1 MKRALLVGAGGMGRA
16 WARNI
21 TTSGRALLSGWV
33 DIRPGAAQ
41 AAVEELQLEGVRT
54 FESLSEALRVSD
66 CDFAVDVTVPEAHC
80 QVTCEALEAGFPV
93 LGEKPMSATLEE
105 ARKMIAASESAQK
118 LYMVSQSRR
127 YDGRL
132 TAFRRALSDI
142 GRIGILNADFYIGA
156 HFGGFRDEM
165 EHVLLLDMA
174 IHSFDQ
180 ARAITGKKPLSVYAD
195 EFNPVW
201 SWYRHGASANCLFEM
216 EDGIRFSYRGSWCAE
231 GLMTSWEC
239 DWRAIGEKGTALWDG
254 HDRIQSATVVSTGGF
269 HSETSVHDHNR
280 DSIRTGIDGSL
291 HEFLDALET
300 GATPQGECHDNYW
313 SLAMVFAAI
322 ESAKQGR
329 RVRIDEL

>member
-21 TTSGRALLSGWV
+21 STSGRAELVRWV
-33 DIRPGAAQ
+33 DIRPGAAK
-41 AAVEELQLEGVRT
+41 AASEELQLANVQAHH
-54 FESLSEALRVSD
+54 SLTEALRIG
-66 CDFAVDVTVPEAHC
+66 DFDFVVDVTIPEAHC
-80 QVTCEALEAGFPV
+80 EVTCESLAAGFPV
-93 LGEKPMSATLEE
+93 LGEKPMASSLAE
-105 ARKMIAASESAQK
+105 ARKMIGASEASDK

-132 TAFRRALSDI
+132 TAFRRAIAEVGAL
-142 GRIGILNADFYIGA
+142 GILNADFYIGA

-165 EHVLLLDMA
+165 DHVLLLDMS

-180 ARAITGKKPLSVYAD
+180 ARALTNKKPISVFAD
-195 EFNPVW
+195 EFNPSW
-201 SWYRHGASANCLFEM
+201 SWYQHGASANCLFEM
-216 EDGIRFSYRGSWCAE
+216 EDGVRFSYRGSWCAE

-239 DWRAIGEKGTALWDG
+239 DWRAVGENGSAIWDG
-254 HDRIQSATVVSTGGF
+254 HDRIQTATVVSKGGF
-269 HSETSVHDHNR
+269 HSETSMHDHSR

>member
-1 MKRALLVGAGGMGRA
+1 MGRA

-21 TTSGRALLSGWV
+21 STSGRAELAHWV
-33 DIRPGAAQ
+33 DIRPGAA
-41 AAVEELQLEGVRT
+41 ASAVQELQLASVGT
-54 FESLSEALRVSD
+54 HDSLTDALAVG
-66 CDFAVDVTVPEAHC
+66 DFDFVVDVTVPEAHC
-80 QVTCEALEAGFPV
+80 AVTCEALAAGFPV
-93 LGEKPMSATLEE
+93 LGEKPMAASLEE
-105 ARKMIAASESAQK
+105 ARRMIAASEASQK

-132 TAFRRALSDI
+132 TAFRRAVAEI
-142 GRIGILNADFYIGA
+142 GTLGILNADFYIGA

-165 EHVLLLDMA
+165 NHVLLLDMA

-180 ARAITGKKPLSVYAD
+180 ARAITGKRPVSVYAD
-195 EFNPVW
+195 EFNPSW

-216 EDGIRFSYRGSWCAE
+216 EDGLRFSYRGSWCAE

-239 DWRAIGEKGTALWDG
+239 DWRAVGEKGTAVWDG
-254 HDRIQSATVVSTGGF
+254 HDRVQTATVVSTGGF
-269 HSETSVHDHNR
+269 HSETTVHEFGR

-291 HEFLDALET
+291 NEFLDALET
-300 GATPQGECHDNYW
+300 GSTPQGECHDNYW

-329 RVRIDEL
+329 RISISEL